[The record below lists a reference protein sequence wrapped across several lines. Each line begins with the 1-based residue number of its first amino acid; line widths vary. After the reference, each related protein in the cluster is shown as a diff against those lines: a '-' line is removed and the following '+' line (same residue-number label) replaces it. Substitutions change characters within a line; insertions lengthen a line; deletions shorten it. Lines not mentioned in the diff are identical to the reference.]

1 MYRWIRRSSVIT
13 KKEAISFLHF
23 IDDDDDMLQ
32 YGILFTRLFAYF
44 EIPSGKRGK
53 RGEGEETPPK

>member
-1 MYRWIRRSSVIT
+1 
-13 KKEAISFLHF
+13 LHF